1 MSYKVPK
8 YRIMGDRSLIVELGD
23 KISPEVNRRVRE
35 LDITLTQNPIEGLV
49 ETIPAYRSL
58 LIIYDPLK
66 INVAWLKQRIEDI
79 QKKIEDI
86 HIPRPKTMEVPVVYG
101 GDYGPDLE
109 WVAQY
114 HKMSIEEV
122 IYLHTETIYQV
133 YMIGFKPG
141 HPYMAELPNAL
152 ITPRRETPRTNVIRG
167 SVAIAKNQ
175 TVIYPVESPG
185 GLHIL
190 GRTPLTLFNPSKS
203 PPALLEMGDLVKFF
217 SIEKEEFK
225 QWQQSKHLK

>member
-1 MSYKVPK
+1 MSYKVVK

-23 KISPEVNRRVRE
+23 KISPEINRRVRK
-35 LDITLTQNPIEGLV
+35 LDIALTQNPIEGLV

-66 INVAWLKQRIEDI
+66 IHVTWLKQRIEDCQEKI
-79 QKKIEDI
+79 QDI
-86 HIPRPKTMEVPVVYG
+86 HIPEPKTMKIPVVYG
-101 GDYGPDLE
+101 GDYGPDLK

-114 HKMSIEEV
+114 HKMSIEKV
-122 IYLHTETIYQV
+122 IHLHTETIYQV
-133 YMIGFKPG
+133 YMIGFTPG
-141 HPYMAELPNAL
+141 HPYMAELPRTL

-167 SVAIAKNQ
+167 SVAIGKNQ

-190 GRTPLTLFNPSKS
+190 GRTPLTLFDPSKS

-217 SIEKEEFK
+217 SIDKEEFK
-225 QWQQSKHLK
+225 QWQQ

>member
-1 MSYKVPK
+1 
-8 YRIMGDRSLIVELGD
+8 
-23 KISPEVNRRVRE
+23 
-35 LDITLTQNPIEGLV
+35 
-49 ETIPAYRSL
+49 
-58 LIIYDPLK
+58 
-66 INVAWLKQRIEDI
+66 
-79 QKKIEDI
+79 
-86 HIPRPKTMEVPVVYG
+86 MEVPVVYG

-122 IYLHTETIYQV
+122 IHLHTETMYQV
-133 YMIGFKPG
+133 YMIGFTPG
-141 HPYMAELPNAL
+141 HPYMAELPHAL
-152 ITPRRETPRTNVIRG
+152 IIPRRKTPRTKVISG
-167 SVAIAKNQ
+167 SVAIGKNQ

-190 GRTPLTLFNPSKS
+190 GRTPLTLFDPSKS
-203 PPALLEMGDLVKFF
+203 PPALLEIGDLVRFF

>member
-1 MSYKVPK
+1 MSHKAFK

-23 KISPEVNRRVRE
+23 TISPEVNRRVRQ
-35 LDITLTQNPIEGLV
+35 LDITLNQNPTEGLV
-49 ETIPAYRSL
+49 ETIPTYRSL

-66 INVAWLKQRIEDI
+66 LHVSLLKQLIDNF
-79 QKKIEDI
+79 QKKIEGI
-86 HIPRPKTMEVPVVYG
+86 HIPEPKTIEIPVVYG
-101 GDYGPDLE
+101 GDYGPDLK

-114 HKMSIEEV
+114 HKMSVEKV
-122 IYLHTETIYQV
+122 IRLHTETIYQV
-133 YMIGFKPG
+133 YMIGFTPG
-141 HPYMAELPNAL
+141 HPYMAQLPKAL

-167 SVAIAKNQ
+167 SVAIGKNQ

-203 PPALLEMGDLVKFF
+203 PPALLEMGDLVKFV

-225 QWQQSKHLK
+225 KWQ

>member
-1 MSYKVPK
+1 M
-8 YRIMGDRSLIVELGD
+8 
-23 KISPEVNRRVRE
+23 
-35 LDITLTQNPIEGLV
+35 
-49 ETIPAYRSL
+49 
-58 LIIYDPLK
+58 
-66 INVAWLKQRIEDI
+66 
-79 QKKIEDI
+79 EDI
-86 HIPRPKTMEVPVVYG
+86 HIPEPKTIEIPVVYG

-114 HKMSIEEV
+114 HKMSMKEV
-122 IYLHTETIYQV
+122 IHLHTETIYRV
-133 YMIGFKPG
+133 YMIGFTPG

-152 ITPRRETPRTNVIRG
+152 ITPRRETPRTSVIRG

-203 PPALLEMGDLVKFF
+203 PPALLEIGDLVKFF